1 MIDVRQEVLWMCMQG
16 GDYMKEFYWIHLHH
30 WYYGDKEAQFY
41 KNRDEKKMRKFL
53 KEHLADNWVVDCM
66 KIMHS

>member
-1 MIDVRQEVLWMCMQG
+1 
-16 GDYMKEFYWIHLHH
+16 MKEFYWIHLHH